1 MLFNIVG
8 SIRGKISVG
17 DPKENGGLANVEATG
32 YAITNTADLVI
43 KSGRKL
49 NYALIPRYE
58 YERECL

>member
-8 SIRGKISVG
+8 SIRGKNICRG
-17 DPKENGGLANVEATG
+17 PEREWGLANVEATG